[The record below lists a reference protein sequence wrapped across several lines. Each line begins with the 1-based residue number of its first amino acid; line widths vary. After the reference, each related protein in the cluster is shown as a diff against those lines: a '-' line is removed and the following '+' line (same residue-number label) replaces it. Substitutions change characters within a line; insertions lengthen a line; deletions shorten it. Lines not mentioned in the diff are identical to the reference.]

1 MPGPVPKE
9 PGTRARRNKASTHD
23 VLNADGAKG
32 IKTPPL
38 TAREIGLQKG
48 GVHPLVQRWW
58 RTIWKEPMAARWL
71 KSDVEGLY
79 LIARL
84 RHDFWSGTGAG
95 LTTLASEIRQQER
108 RWGLDIPARRSLDW
122 RIENAQAE
130 STEDVAA
137 PAPAIPDEA
146 EDPRKLLRAVK

>member
-23 VLNADGAKG
+23 TLRSDDAKEL
-32 IKTPPL
+32 KVPPL
-38 TAREIGLQKG
+38 TAKDIGLSKG

-84 RHDFWSGTGAG
+84 RHDLWSGTGPA
-95 LTTLASEIRQQER
+95 TTLAAEIRQQER
-108 RWGLDIPARRSLDW
+108 RFGLDIPSRRSFDW
-122 RIENAQAE
+122 RIEGAAKPE
-130 STEDVAA
+130 EA
-137 PAPAIPDEA
+137 PANPSVQLPPDEV
-146 EDPRKLLRAVK
+146 EDPRSVLRVVG

>member
-23 VLNADGAKG
+23 VLKTDDAKSL
-32 IKTPPL
+32 KAPPL
-38 TAREIGLQKG
+38 TAADIGLTKG
-48 GVHPLVQRWW
+48 GVHKLVQRWW
-58 RTIWKEPMAARWL
+58 KTIWKEPMAARWL
-71 KSDVEGLY
+71 QSDIEGLY

-122 RIENAQAE
+122 RIEASQ
-130 STEDVAA
+130 
-137 PAPAIPDEA
+137 PAPVAEIAPVPDLPEEA
-146 EDPRKLLRAVK
+146 EDPRTLLRAVK